1 MINVNYEIKKG
12 KAALSVS
19 GHAGFAPKGQ
29 DIVCA
34 AVSALSLAIIKLIR
48 SYYGRFCW
56 YETKEGVMRLSF
68 PLAVKPE
75 IRTQMIGAVNMFV
88 RGIAELERLYPAYVY
103 FETDYLPLWVRYID
117 TPEKTAEKRENFQQR
132 KLCSAYFALY

>member
-1 MINVNYEIKKG
+1 MINVKISENENGVLI
-12 KAALSVS
+12 SCE

-117 TPEKTAEKRENFQQR
+117 TPEKTAEKRE
-132 KLCSAYFALY
+132 KGGSV